1 MDSKE
6 SLLIFWIIHSERVLC
21 SGSLTMAQLDSK
33 DCQLKSKSSKRAY
46 GDIDYMYVQILHLE
60 TKAISKGEVKE
71 LINRIINEFKGV
83 SIVEVSYFEQDKRRN

>member
-1 MDSKE
+1 
-6 SLLIFWIIHSERVLC
+6 
-21 SGSLTMAQLDSK
+21 
-33 DCQLKSKSSKRAY
+33 
-46 GDIDYMYVQILHLE
+46 MYVQILHLE